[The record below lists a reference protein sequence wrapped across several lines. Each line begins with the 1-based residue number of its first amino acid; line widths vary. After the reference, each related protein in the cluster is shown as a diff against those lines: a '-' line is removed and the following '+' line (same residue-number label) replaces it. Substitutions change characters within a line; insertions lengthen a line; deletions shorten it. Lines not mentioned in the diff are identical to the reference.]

1 MNFITRQEFYTTA
14 EIKKEAKAQ
23 LKGQWPKAFIMALV
37 PVIFS
42 VVFYRSTTDGQTW
55 GLVLDLVRDFL
66 LLGMTFGFMNLLRN
80 KEYILEPLQEIAA
93 PFRAQYFSKLFLLKL
108 LKYLYIF
115 LWTLLLI
122 IPGIVKAYSYSQAEL
137 IYKDSVDRTGEQPS
151 ARACLAESQKLM
163 DGHKAELFG
172 LNLSFIG
179 WVLLS
184 GLTFGLLNLWLTPYM
199 VMSEVIFYENI
210 TRGYYLQDEP
220 TRGQTMSDPR
230 RETHHSEEVGQ
241 DPNDFR
247 DFDDF

>member
-1 MNFITRQEFYTTA
+1 MNFITGQDFYTSS

-23 LKGQWPKAFIMALV
+23 LKGQWPKAFMMALIPAV
-37 PVIFS
+37 FS
-42 VVFYRSTTDGQTW
+42 IIFYRSTADGQTW
-55 GLVLDLVRDFL
+55 SLILDLVRDFL
-66 LLGMTFGFMNLLRN
+66 LLGITFGFMDLLRN
-80 KEYILEPLQEIAA
+80 REYILQPLQEMAA

-163 DGHKAELFG
+163 QGHKAELFG

-220 TRGQTMSDPR
+220 TSGQTMSAPS
-230 RETHHSEEVGQ
+230 RETSHPEEVGQ
-241 DPNDFR
+241 DPDDFS